1 VPVKEVATKAPTEKK
16 PIEKVVAEKMTY
28 KEKLEL
34 DTLTKSMP
42 DLEKK
47 KAALLEQLNATNL
60 DYNLITSISEELSN
74 INQALELAEIRWL
87 ELSEK
92 SV

>member
-1 VPVKEVATKAPTEKK
+1 
-16 PIEKVVAEKMTY
+16 
-28 KEKLEL
+28 
-34 DTLTKSMP
+34 MP